1 MEVNDFISMKEDLRI
16 VQLRATIFI
25 QQNIGYTP
33 ENASRFGGKLMS
45 GGKVVGVPQPGIP
58 FNGLNPNLPQYGM
71 PWRLFSKTDN
81 GCEYNIVFSPGKI
94 DIVQNFETPY
104 GGETEEKFCRYCTEK
119 FYTILSELPDAKV
132 QRIAYAPLYGLIY
145 EDLAVRSEIWNK
157 ILKHTLYD
165 GIPYRDI
172 NLQYLVKKEIAF
184 GENTIQMNLLH
195 NIFDGY
201 NSVNQE
207 GLQKLNKAVLLQLDI
222 NSIPEQILSLD
233 KEGVSAFFD
242 NVTVTKNEIVENAI
256 A

>member
-1 MEVNDFISMKEDLRI
+1 MSMKEDLRI
-16 VQLRATIFI
+16 IQLRGTIFI
-25 QQNIGYTP
+25 QQNIGYSP
-33 ENASRFGGKLMS
+33 DNASRFVGLLMS

-71 PWRLFSKTDN
+71 PWRIFSKMDN
-81 GCEYNIVFSPGKI
+81 GCEYNIVFNPGKI
-94 DIVQNFETPY
+94 DVVQNFETPY
-104 GGETEEKFCRYCTEK
+104 GGNEEEEFCKYCTEK
-119 FYTILSELPDAKV
+119 FTAVLDVLPGSTV

-145 EDLAVRSEIWNK
+145 EDISAQSAIWGN
-157 ILKHTLYD
+157 ILKHALYD

-172 NLQYLVKKEIAF
+172 NLQYLVKKEIVF

-201 NSVNQE
+201 NTVNHE
-207 GLQKLNKAVLLQLDI
+207 GQQKLNKAVLLQFDI

-233 KEGVSAFFD
+233 KNGVSAFFD
-242 NVTVTKNEIVENAI
+242 NVTVTKNEIVDNVI